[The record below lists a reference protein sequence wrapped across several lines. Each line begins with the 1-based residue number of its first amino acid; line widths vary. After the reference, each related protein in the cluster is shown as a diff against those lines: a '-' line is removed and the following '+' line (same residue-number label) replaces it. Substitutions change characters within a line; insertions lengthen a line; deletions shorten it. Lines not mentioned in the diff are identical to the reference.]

1 MSDTEIKFHRIS
13 SANEMSF
20 SNEDGVVAKLKWDK
34 GVLTHEGN
42 IDESAE
48 LFLDLL
54 NVKGLTQYN
63 EMNHTINLLEQKL
76 TIAKSQNDIYKKA
89 LSNN

>member
-1 MSDTEIKFHRIS
+1 MSDTEFKLHRIS

-54 NVKGLTQYN
+54 NVKGFTQYN
-63 EMNHTINLLEQKL
+63 DMKHKINVLEKEL
-76 TIAKSQNDIYKKA
+76 STAKSQNDIYKKA